1 MSQQSIRATV
11 VGSQPIRSTVALNPG
26 IQAKVVALG
35 KPVSLSELS
44 DVDLSNASDGA
55 LLVYN
60 GTQRKFISTTELK
73 NSNTNING
81 GNF

>member
-1 MSQQSIRATV
+1 MSQQPIRA
-11 VGSQPIRSTVALNPG
+11 TVALNPG

-35 KPVSLSELS
+35 KPISLSELA
-44 DVDLSNASDGA
+44 DMDLSAASDGA
-55 LLVYN
+55 VLVYN
-60 GTQRKFISTTELK
+60 GTRHKFVATTELR

>member
-1 MSQQSIRATV
+1 MSQQSIRA
-11 VGSQPIRSTVALNPG
+11 TVALNPG

-35 KPVSLSELS
+35 KPLSLAELS
-44 DVDLSNASDGA
+44 DMDLSQASDGA

-60 GTQRKFISTTELK
+60 GTRHKFVASTELK
-73 NSNTNING
+73 NSNTKING